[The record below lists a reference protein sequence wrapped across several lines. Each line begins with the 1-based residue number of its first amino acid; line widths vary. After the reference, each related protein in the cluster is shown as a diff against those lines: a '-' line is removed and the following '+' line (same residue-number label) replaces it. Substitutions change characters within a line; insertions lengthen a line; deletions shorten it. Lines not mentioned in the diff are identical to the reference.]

1 MAMGNMNQNSGSGE
15 EENIVSDINMTPLID
30 IMLVLLIIFMVTST
44 AALESGLDIELPKTQ
59 VTNEKPQGE
68 ILIVTLDK
76 EGKVALQGKTVADA
90 ELPAMIANKLK
101 ELKTESVILE
111 GDTKAMLGKA
121 VELMDIAK
129 SAGAKNFSIAAEE
142 DPNKKM

>member
-1 MAMGNMNQNSGSGE
+1 MAMGSNQNSGDE
-15 EENIVSDINMTPLID
+15 DNIIAEVNLTPLID

-59 VTNEKPQGE
+59 ITNEKKQDE
-68 ILIVTLDK
+68 ILIITLSRD
-76 EGKVALQGKTVADA
+76 GKVALQGKHVSDA
-90 ELPAMIANKLK
+90 ELAQKMTEKLA

-111 GDTKAMLGKA
+111 GDTQAFLGKA
-121 VELMDIAK
+121 VEIMDIAK

-142 DPNKKM
+142 DPSKRAK

>member
-1 MAMGNMNQNSGSGE
+1 MAIGNLNQNSGDE
-15 EENIVSDINMTPLID
+15 ADIVAEINMTPLID

-59 VTNEKPQGE
+59 ITNEKKQDE
-68 ILIVTLDK
+68 ILILTLDK
-76 EGKVALQGKTVADA
+76 DGKVAVQGKIVPDAD
-90 ELPAMIANKLK
+90 LLVKIQTSLK

-111 GDTKAMLGKA
+111 GDTKAFLGKA
-121 VELMDIAK
+121 VEIMDMAK

-142 DPNKKM
+142 MPTKKQ

>member
-1 MAMGNMNQNSGSGE
+1 MNQDSGDD
-15 EENIVSDINMTPLID
+15 ENIMSDINMTPLID

-59 VTNEKPQGE
+59 ITNEKKQDE

-76 EGKVALQGKTVADA
+76 DGKVAIQGKTVNDA
-90 ELPAMIANKLK
+90 ELPMKIAEALK
-101 ELKTESVILE
+101 NLKTESVILE
-111 GDTKAMLGKA
+111 GDTKAFLGKA

-142 DPNKKM
+142 DPNKKK

>member
-1 MAMGNMNQNSGSGE
+1 MAMSSNNNSGDD
-15 EENIVSDINMTPLID
+15 ENIVAEVNLTPLID

-59 VTNEKPQGE
+59 ITNEKKQDE
-68 ILIVTLDK
+68 ILIITLDK
-76 EGKVALQGKTVADA
+76 SGKVALQGKYVEDADLSA
-90 ELPAMIANKLK
+90 KMVEKLA

-111 GDTKAMLGKA
+111 GDTQAALGKA
-121 VELMDIAK
+121 VEIMDMAK

-142 DPNKKM
+142 DPTKRMK

>member
-1 MAMGNMNQNSGSGE
+1 MAMGGMNQNSGDD
-15 EENIVSDINMTPLID
+15 ENIMSEINMTPLID

-59 VTNEKPQGE
+59 ITNEKKQDE

-76 EGKVALQGKTVADA
+76 EGHVAIQGKKVTDA
-90 ELPAMIANKLK
+90 ELPEKIASMLK

-111 GDTKAMLGKA
+111 GDTKAFLGKA

-129 SAGAKNFSIAAEE
+129 TAGAKNFSIAAEE
-142 DPNKKM
+142 DPNKKK

>member
-1 MAMGNMNQNSGSGE
+1 MAMGNMNQNSGD
-15 EENIVSDINMTPLID
+15 EENIVSEINMTPLID

-59 VTNEKPQGE
+59 ITNEKKQDE
-68 ILIVTLDK
+68 ILIITLDK
-76 EGKVALQGKTVADA
+76 DGNVAIAGKAVKEEDVGAK
-90 ELPAMIANKLK
+90 IASSLI

-111 GDTKAMLGKA
+111 GDTKAFLGKA
-121 VELMDIAK
+121 VQLMDLAK

-142 DPNKKM
+142 DPNKKK

>member
-1 MAMGNMNQNSGSGE
+1 MAMGSSNQNSGDDDA
-15 EENIVSDINMTPLID
+15 IVAEINMTPLID

-59 VTNEKPQGE
+59 ITNEKKQDE
-68 ILIVTLDK
+68 ILIITLDK
-76 EGKVALQGKTVADA
+76 SGKVALQGKYVAEADLA
-90 ELPAMIANKLK
+90 QTMTAKLA

-111 GDTKAMLGKA
+111 GDTQAFLGKA
-121 VELMDIAK
+121 VEIMDIAK

-142 DPNKKM
+142 DASKRVK